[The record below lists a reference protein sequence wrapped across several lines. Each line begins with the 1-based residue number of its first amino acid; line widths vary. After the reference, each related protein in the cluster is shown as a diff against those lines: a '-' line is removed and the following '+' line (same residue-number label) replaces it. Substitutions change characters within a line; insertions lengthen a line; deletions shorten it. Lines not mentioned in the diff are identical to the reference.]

1 MAERF
6 FYPGPID
13 GALVHLSGEEMH
25 HMIHVCR
32 LGIGDRVI
40 LFNGDGR
47 EYQAVIRNIRKREV
61 ELAIESVAEVS
72 RELPLHIHVAA
83 PLPKADRAHFLVEK
97 LTELGVACYQPLLTS
112 RSVIEPRPT
121 RLEKLRRYVV
131 EACKQCGRNRLM
143 EIAPPVT
150 FEQLLIYSRQV
161 EGKLLAD
168 PEGKTLRE
176 VFCPGWS
183 RVVVAIG
190 PEGGFTTYELRQAHD
205 QGWHMVS
212 LGPTVLRIETAAL
225 TMTAGLV
232 LLCQQKFFPMALD
245 SLDRFC

>member
-6 FYPGPID
+6 FYPGPLEA
-13 GALVHLSGEEMH
+13 GLVHLSGDEMH

-32 LGIGDRVI
+32 LRAGDRVI

-47 EYQAVIRNIRKREV
+47 EYQAVIRHIRKREV

-72 RELPLHIHVAA
+72 RELPIHIHVAA
-83 PLPKADRAHFLVEK
+83 PLPKADRAHLLVEK

-112 RSVIEPRPT
+112 RSVIDPGPT
-121 RLEKLRRYVV
+121 RLEKLRRCVV

-143 EIAPPVT
+143 EIAPPVS
-150 FEQLLIYSRQV
+150 FEQLLANNHDV

-168 PEGKTLRE
+168 PGGRALPE
-176 VFCPGWS
+176 VFRPDWTQ
-183 RVVVAIG
+183 VVVAIG
-190 PEGGFTTYELRQAHD
+190 PEGGFTVEELQQAHD

-212 LGPTVLRIETAAL
+212 LGPTILRIETAAL
-225 TMTAGLV
+225 TLTAGLV
-232 LLCQQKFFPMALD
+232 FFRQQKIFFD
-245 SLDRFC
+245 CS